1 MIDALDKK
9 VLKVFN
15 GELRKPNTSPAKKV
29 NVKASDFAD
38 KTVRHILD
46 FEVMI
51 SKYFEDQVRDYVTLI
66 QSPLKHH
73 HKIGGALDPV
83 AKQAVDIDNQLSRD
97 GGTVDIV
104 LG

>member
-15 GELRKPNTSPAKKV
+15 GELRKPNVSPVKKI
-29 NVKASDFAD
+29 NVKATDFAD

-51 SKYFEDQVRDYVTLI
+51 SKYFEDQVRDYISLLE
-66 QSPLKHH
+66 SPLNHH
-73 HKIGGALDPV
+73 HKIGNKLDTF
-83 AKQAVDIDNQLSRD
+83 AK
-97 GGTVDIV
+97 
-104 LG
+104 